1 VKKKFDIIKSFEIFN
16 SEALSVIK
24 DKIIEIVLIEA
35 ENIFSKHPAVNNS
48 LFNVDIKKDNSFQV
62 TVFNDKKT
70 YDLLSNTWKRQKLRK
85 QKAKNEENT
94 KPALSDKL
102 YKA

>member
-35 ENIFSKHPAVNNS
+35 ENIFSKHPAMTNS
-48 LFNVDIKKDNSFQV
+48 LFNVDMKKDNSFQV
-62 TVFNDKKT
+62 TIYNDKKT

-85 QKAKNEENT
+85 LKAKNEENS
-94 KPALSDKL
+94 KLQLPDKL
-102 YKA
+102 HKA